1 MLPQAAAG
9 PATYGCRPCSIR
21 LQVMESCLKQLHA
34 RLAFLFDALARQ
46 LGARRAGLQR
56 LADAPADM
64 PSLQAA
70 NPNPNPNPSPN
81 PNPNPNPNAAAM
93 REQ

>member
-1 MLPQAAAG
+1 
-9 PATYGCRPCSIR
+9 
-21 LQVMESCLKQLHA
+21 MESCLKQLQA

-70 NPNPNPNPSPN
+70 NPNPNPNSN